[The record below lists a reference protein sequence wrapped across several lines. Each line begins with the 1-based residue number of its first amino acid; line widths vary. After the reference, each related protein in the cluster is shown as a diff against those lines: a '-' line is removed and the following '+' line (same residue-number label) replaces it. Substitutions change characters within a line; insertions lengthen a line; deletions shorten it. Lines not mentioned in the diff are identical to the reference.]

1 MYSFT
6 FLASLIT
13 KPSNIM
19 TIVPLGLFP
28 FVGWTD
34 QAEDVEGP
42 KGADK
47 ADQKQDEEEAKA

>member
-6 FLASLIT
+6 FITSLFT

-19 TIVPLGLFP
+19 AIVPFGLFP

-34 QAEDVEGP
+34 QAEDVKGSE
-42 KGADK
+42 GADQ
-47 ADQKQDEEEAKA
+47 ADQKQDEEETKA

>member
-6 FLASLIT
+6 FLASLLT

-19 TIVPLGLFP
+19 TIVPFGLFP

-34 QAEDVEGP
+34 QAQDIKGP
-42 KGADK
+42 EGADQ
-47 ADQKQDEEEAKA
+47 ADQKQDKEEAKA

>member
-6 FLASLIT
+6 FLASLLT

-19 TIVPLGLFP
+19 AIVPFGLFP

-42 KGADK
+42 EGADQ

>member
-6 FLASLIT
+6 FLASLLT

-19 TIVPLGLFP
+19 TVIPFGLFP

-34 QAEDVEGP
+34 QSEDVEGP
-42 KGADK
+42 EGTDQAN
-47 ADQKQDEEEAKA
+47 QKQDGEEAKA